1 MSAKFTKP
9 GSISIVLILLVVVAV
24 LLERAASHSVTAS
37 TGTVS
42 VIVELHDDPGAVY
55 KAKAKKAG
63 AHVSDAD
70 LKAYRDQL
78 SARQDD
84 FLQSLT
90 ANGVN
95 FTVASRDVKNYD
107 GSVAA
112 SVPLRFTLVYNGL
125 TLNVSR
131 TDIATIKSMPQVK
144 RVSPNTLLF
153 TSLNNSVNYI
163 NAQKVYGAQQE
174 LTQFDEVRRDGYEGQ
189 GIYVSIID
197 TGIDWTHPMFGGDP
211 NPPRLAVVPPTSAVN
226 TNKKVV
232 YYLPLTDIAVQD
244 GFGHGTHVAAT
255 VAGYLAQTPGAD
267 GIPTTPDDVRLH
279 GVAPQA
285 KLLSYKVC
293 SDVFSSIYSATGVAL
308 GGCAS
313 ADTIMAIE
321 DSVSPFTLNNPL
333 LPKPIANVINMSLGG
348 GGGPENPTAM
358 AASNAALAGATV
370 VAASG
375 NSGPGEGTTGSPAAG
390 THVISV
396 GATTHP
402 GAASSIW
409 SVDLLQASAF
419 APTTLGAVTPAK
431 HFPTAEGF
439 ERARLFPM
447 AGTPNP
453 PAGSMAQRYVFI
465 NNLVGPWPSSVSG
478 RIALV
483 REPGLTSV
491 TFFDISQMA
500 AASGA
505 VGLVYIATT
514 QNATAVTGSIP
525 SAIILPADGEVLV
538 DAISSTDDNNVDP
551 PNGAISELPIRM
563 NPTFTDAFMG
573 EMAGFSSRG
582 PVRGLGQVKPDVSA
596 PGVAVLAACPPA
608 SLLGALAAA
617 STPTSPNYIAI
628 DGTSM
633 ATPHTAGAAA
643 LITQANPDWTPD
655 VIRTVLINT
664 ATNMRDQAGAS
675 KPDGLTA
682 DSIIAQGGGL
692 IDINEALNA
701 KAIMG
706 VAGDGITKPGILGS
720 HSFGE
725 VPVINSRTTHTSPVN
740 VVVRDLSGQSGTF
753 NLAIAN
759 NRDLQLAGI
768 NVTLSQSSVNVG
780 PNGEASFTV
789 SATVDGD
796 LLRDVMAEKTIGSQ
810 IIFEKIQM
818 QWFVTAVRS
827 DGGESLRMPF
837 FFRPGPSMPAE
848 PVVVT
853 TEHTDIMPAGD
864 GGAQRDAL
872 GFDPALSGVTYK
884 DVPFEVDASTL
895 RIEAL
900 TEWQQVAETGQP
912 DLDYQLLDPD
922 GNLVTQSGNGVGP
935 EFVSVRV
942 SRFGTYVHRVI
953 GFTNVAT
960 EFTITTTLTKG
971 NTPPVLHSIVG
982 DFTNSQGTPVDFD
995 GNIDLTWEPT
1005 NGATGYEVERSTNG
1019 TDYSVV
1025 ASLGAGQTSTSLADQ
1040 PAGEISYRVRA
1051 FAAGQIGSYVTAPS
1065 NVAAVV
1071 IDPRVQVDIT
1081 AQVSTAM
1088 TNVSFVGGVFSMNL
1102 NLTNNSTSSY
1112 VPRIDLNVVGI
1123 TSASGTVSVRNADN
1137 GGNGRSLASPALFG
1151 YSGLLGADET
1161 FSPAE
1166 TTGSRTLEFN
1176 DSAAE
1181 MFTFDIAVTAH
1192 QQTGGGGGAGAG
1204 GSGGEATGSA
1214 GDGTSG
1220 SSLQSLTRLLRI
1232 TVNPLTKTVS
1242 AKLL

>member
-1 MSAKFTKP
+1 
-9 GSISIVLILLVVVAV
+9 
-24 LLERAASHSVTAS
+24 
-37 TGTVS
+37 
-42 VIVELHDDPGAVY
+42 
-55 KAKAKKAG
+55 
-63 AHVSDAD
+63 
-70 LKAYRDQL
+70 
-78 SARQDD
+78 
-84 FLQSLT
+84 
-90 ANGVN
+90 
-95 FTVASRDVKNYD
+95 
-107 GSVAA
+107 
-112 SVPLRFTLVYNGL
+112 
-125 TLNVSR
+125 
-131 TDIATIKSMPQVK
+131 
-144 RVSPNTLLF
+144 
-153 TSLNNSVNYI
+153 
-163 NAQKVYGAQQE
+163 
-174 LTQFDEVRRDGYEGQ
+174 
-189 GIYVSIID
+189 
-197 TGIDWTHPMFGGDP
+197 
-211 NPPRLAVVPPTSAVN
+211 
-226 TNKKVV
+226 
-232 YYLPLTDIAVQD
+232 
-244 GFGHGTHVAAT
+244 
-255 VAGYLAQTPGAD
+255 
-267 GIPTTPDDVRLH
+267 
-279 GVAPQA
+279 
-285 KLLSYKVC
+285 
-293 SDVFSSIYSATGVAL
+293 
-308 GGCAS
+308 
-313 ADTIMAIE
+313 
-321 DSVSPFTLNNPL
+321 
-333 LPKPIANVINMSLGG
+333 
-348 GGGPENPTAM
+348 
-358 AASNAALAGATV
+358 
-370 VAASG
+370 
-375 NSGPGEGTTGSPAAG
+375 
-390 THVISV
+390 
-396 GATTHP
+396 
-402 GAASSIW
+402 
-409 SVDLLQASAF
+409 
-419 APTTLGAVTPAK
+419 AK

-439 ERARLFPM
+439 DRARLFPM

-465 NNLVGPWPSSVSG
+465 DNLVGPWPSSVSG

-491 TFFDISQMA
+491 TFFDISQTA

-505 VGLVYIATT
+505 VGMIYISTT
-514 QNATAVTGSIP
+514 QNPTAVTGSIP
-525 SAIILPADGEVLV
+525 SANILPADGEILI
-538 DAISSTDDNNVDP
+538 DAISSTDDNNVDL
-551 PNGAISELPIRM
+551 PNGAVSELPIRM

-692 IDINEALNA
+692 IDVKEALNA

-725 VPVINSRTTHTSPVN
+725 VPVINSRVTHTSPVN

-780 PNGEASFTV
+780 PNGEVSFTV

-796 LLRDVMAEKTIGSQ
+796 LLRDVMAEKTVGSQ
-810 IIFEKIQM
+810 VIFEKIQM

-853 TEHTDIMPAGD
+853 TQHTDIMPAGD

-872 GFDPALSGVTYK
+872 GFEPVLSGVTYK

-900 TEWQQVAETGQP
+900 TEWEQVAETGQP

-942 SRFGTYVHRVI
+942 SRFGIYVHRVI

-982 DFTNSQGTPVDFD
+982 DFTNAQGTPVDFD

-1005 NGATGYEVERSTNG
+1005 NGATGYEVERSSNG

-1025 ASLGAGQTSTSLADQ
+1025 ASLGAGQTSTSLTDQ

-1051 FAAGQIGSYVTAPS
+1051 FAAGQIGSYVTAHS

-1071 IDPRVQVDIT
+1071 IDPRTQVDIT

-1112 VPRIDLNVVGI
+1112 VPRVDLNVVGI

-1137 GGNGRSLASPALFG
+1137 GGNGTSSASPALFG
-1151 YSGLLGADET
+1151 YSNLLGADET

-1176 DSAAE
+1176 DTAAE
-1181 MFTFDIAVTAH
+1181 MFTFDIAVTAY